1 MFSNKEVNKRKSTNM
16 NTINVVPINLL
27 KVKIIKPFF
36 GALEISLI
44 IKRKIIVQQQCKI
57 RVNMKGM

>member
-44 IKRKIIVQQQCKI
+44 IKRKIIV
-57 RVNMKGM
+57 